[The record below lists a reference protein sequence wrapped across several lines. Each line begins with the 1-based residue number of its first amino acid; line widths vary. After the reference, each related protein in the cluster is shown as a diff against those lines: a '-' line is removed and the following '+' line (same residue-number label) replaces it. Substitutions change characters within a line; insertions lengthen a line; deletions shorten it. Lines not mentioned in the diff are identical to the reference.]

1 MSQKKRKYQDKCL
14 DFGFTY
20 LIEDDL
26 QIPQCVVCMKTFLN
40 STMKPASLKQHLAI
54 AHPSMMSR
62 NCSFFESKLSS
73 LKRQKL
79 HQTGM
84 LWRTNKAAVHASYA
98 IALHVAITKKPHNIG
113 ETLLKPCIL
122 ESVKLVLGEKASQ
135 TMKQISLSN
144 DTIKSRIHEMSD
156 NIKSKVLS
164 KIDSSPVFA
173 LQLDESTDI
182 FNLSQLLVYIRY
194 VADERINEQFLFCQ
208 PLETTSKAVD
218 VFQMLIDFF
227 HKTELSWSKLV
238 GVCTDGAPAMIGA
251 NSGLISLVKQKNP
264 AIQGTHCMI
273 HKAALVSKTIPKRL
287 HERMSVVI
295 KVVNYVKSSALNT
308 RLFSKLCKDMDADH
322 TALLYQTQVRW
333 LSKGNI
339 LSRIFEL
346 REVKLFL
353 VAKQKHD
360 LLLAF
365 GGDGFSTYLAY
376 LADIFE
382 ALNQL
387 NKKLQGPGT
396 NTIVHSDAI
405 NAFVVKL
412 NLWRQRAKNNDFASF
427 HRLTV
432 ITGDDFNKNLKEDI
446 ISHLRNLQDE
456 FEQYFPEINTG
467 SILMKVARNPFI
479 HKVEDVPEA
488 IQEEFTE
495 LTNNSIAKD
504 EFHSCKLEEF
514 WVKMQHCYPRI
525 GIQALNILVPFSSTY
540 LCEYGFS
547 ALLTIKPKARNRLHV
562 QSDIRC
568 ALSTTLPGIE
578 KLVAK
583 KQGHPSH

>member
-1 MSQKKRKYQDKCL
+1 M
-14 DFGFTY
+14 F
-20 LIEDDL
+20 
-26 QIPQCVVCMKTFLN
+26 
-40 STMKPASLKQHLAI
+40 
-54 AHPSMMSR
+54 
-62 NCSFFESKLSS
+62 
-73 LKRQKL
+73 
-79 HQTGM
+79 
-84 LWRTNKAAVHASYA
+84 WRTNKAAVHASYA
-98 IALHVAITKKPHNIG
+98 IALHVAKTKKPQDIG

-144 DTIKSRIHEMSD
+144 NTIKSRIHEMSD

-182 FNLSQLLVYIRY
+182 SNLSQLLVYVRY
-194 VADERINEQFLFCQ
+194 VADERINEEFLFCR

-218 VFQMLIDFF
+218 VFQMLIDNFD
-227 HKTELSWSKLV
+227 KTELSRSKLV

-251 NSGLISLVKQKNP
+251 NSGSISLVKQKNP
-264 AIQGTHCMI
+264 AVQGTHCMI

-287 HERMSVVI
+287 HEHMSVVI
-295 KVVNYVKSSALNT
+295 KVVSYVKSSALNT

-322 TALLYQTQVRW
+322 TALLYHTQVRW
-333 LSKGNI
+333 LSKGNM

-346 REVKLFL
+346 REEVKLFL

-387 NKKLQGPGT
+387 KKKLQGPGT
-396 NTIVHSDAI
+396 NIPTVIVHSDAI
-405 NAFVVKL
+405 NAFVIKL
-412 NLWRQRAKNNDFASF
+412 NLWRQRAKNNNFASF
-427 HRLTV
+427 HRLTE

-446 ISHLRNLQDE
+446 VSHLRNLQDE
-456 FEQYFPEINTG
+456 FERYFPEINTG

-479 HKVEDVPEA
+479 HNAEDVPEA

-495 LTNNSIAKD
+495 LTNDSFAKD
-504 EFHSCKLEEF
+504 EFHTCKLKEI
-514 WVKMQHCYPRI
+514 WVKMQHCYPII
-525 GIQALNILVPFSSTY
+525 GIQALNILVPFSST
-540 LCEYGFS
+540 
-547 ALLTIKPKARNRLHV
+547 
-562 QSDIRC
+562 
-568 ALSTTLPGIE
+568 
-578 KLVAK
+578 
-583 KQGHPSH
+583 